1 MLLCH
6 SATPHKGF
14 IWICATDH
22 IQLGCDTIPELQ
34 FSPELFVFQL
44 SELSMWHKWPSG
56 REQQE
61 VGMEQCDLLWKP
73 PLTEGNSRGAECAS
87 KDILVLISQVT
98 VIN

>member
-34 FSPELFVFQL
+34 FSSELFVFQL
-44 SELSMWHKWPSG
+44 SELSTWHKWPSG

-73 PLTEGNSRGAECAS
+73 PSLRETPEELNVPPKIFWFLSH
-87 KDILVLISQVT
+87 KLQ
-98 VIN
+98 